1 MTHYTHINP
10 LRLFVT
16 SGPRNIS
23 TALMYSF
30 AQRADTRVYDEPFY
44 AYYLSHTDADTY
56 HPGAREVLDSQS
68 QDGDKVIAD
77 VILGEDARP
86 VRFFKNMT
94 HHLIGLDWTFLEQL
108 CNVILIRDPLSVIR
122 SYAKEVE
129 TPSLRDVGF
138 ADSAAVYD
146 YLCERGQ
153 DPPVI
158 DSREVLLDPRG
169 VLSQLCAR
177 VGIPFD
183 EKMLAWEAGPR
194 PEDGVWAKYWYANV
208 HKSTGFRPYRENNEP
223 LPDRLM
229 PLYEECLPYYERL
242 YEVAIKA

>member
-1 MTHYTHINP
+1 M
-10 LRLFVT
+10 
-16 SGPRNIS
+16 
-23 TALMYSF
+23 
-30 AQRADTRVYDEPFY
+30 
-44 AYYLSHTDADTY
+44 
-56 HPGAREVLDSQS
+56 
-68 QDGDKVIAD
+68 
-77 VILGEDARP
+77 
-86 VRFFKNMT
+86 
-94 HHLIGLDWTFLEQL
+94 
-108 CNVILIRDPLSVIR
+108 ILIRDPLSVIR

-146 YLCERGQ
+146 YLCARGQ

-169 VLSQLCAR
+169 VLSQLCER

-183 EKMLAWEAGPR
+183 ENMLAWEAGPR

-208 HKSTGFRPYRENNEP
+208 HKSTGFQPYREKNEP

-229 PLYEECLPYYERL
+229 PLFEECLPFYERL
-242 YEVAIKA
+242 YEKAIRA